1 MELRHYSLSINIFSS
16 AAAGIGGRTVRGA
29 LSVPEGRQ
37 FESPNRHVKIAT
49 AEVPLSK
56 ALNPYHELFYEI
68 RRAWL

>member
-1 MELRHYSLSINIFSS
+1 ML
-16 AAAGIGGRTVRGA
+16 AGGSGGRTVRGA
-29 LSVPEGRQ
+29 FLIPEGRQ
-37 FESPNRHVKIAT
+37 FESPDRHVKITT